1 MGRTIDPNIHLG
13 ERYGRLVI
21 KEYDHK
27 DQYGRY
33 IYKCQCDCGNTAIV
47 AYTSMRTGHTTSC
60 GCYNREQSSADHDS
74 RIGKK
79 FNMLTI
85 IDFDHKS
92 GAHMYY
98 RCRCDC
104 GNEKVVRYDSLK
116 DGSIKS
122 CGCLQSN
129 RVSQKDLSHIGEI
142 WGRMTIIAFDH
153 TDKSYN
159 KWYVARCQCG
169 NEKIVTYGSL
179 KHGQVVSCGCYSREI
194 HTKHGMSHDRIY
206 VIWKNMNDRCYD
218 KNNKSYSNYGGRGIS
233 VCEQWR
239 DPIDGLKRFQEWSIS
254 HGYMEDLSIDRI
266 DNDGNYDPTNCRW
279 VDKIVQSN
287 NKSSNVYVTYL
298 LNRKYD
304 PPYLIFTYAEWA
316 RILNIDYLIF
326 RRRILD
332 HGNTSI
338 NRVIEDCYRE
348 GHNIPDNGVLI
359 MHVDDDVIEMNHI
372 SKFYDSIHD

>member
-1 MGRTIDPNIHLG
+1 
-13 ERYGRLVI
+13 
-21 KEYDHK
+21 
-27 DQYGRY
+27 
-33 IYKCQCDCGNTAIV
+33 
-47 AYTSMRTGHTTSC
+47 
-60 GCYNREQSSADHDS
+60 
-74 RIGKK
+74 
-79 FNMLTI
+79 MLTI

-104 GNEKVVRYDSLK
+104 GNEKVV
-116 DGSIKS
+116 
-122 CGCLQSN
+122 
-129 RVSQKDLSHIGEI
+129 
-142 WGRMTIIAFDH
+142 
-153 TDKSYN
+153 
-159 KWYVARCQCG
+159 
-169 NEKIVTYGSL
+169 TYGSL
-179 KHGQVVSCGCYSREI
+179 KHGQVISCGCYNKEV

-218 KNNKSYSNYGGRGIS
+218 KNRKSYPNYGGRGIS

-239 DPIDGLKRFQEWSIS
+239 DPIDGLKRFQEWSMS
-254 HGYMEDLSIDRI
+254 HGYREDLSIDRI

>member
-27 DQYGRY
+27 DQFGRH

-47 AYTSMRTGHTTSC
+47 AYTSMCTGHTTSC

-74 RIGKK
+74 RIGQK

-85 IDFDHKS
+85 LSFDHKS
-92 GAHMYY
+92 GKHIYY

-104 GNEKVVRYDSLK
+104 GNEKVIRYDSLK

-129 RVSQKDLSHIGEI
+129 RVSQKDLSHIGET

-153 TDKSYN
+153 TDRTYN
-159 KWYVARCQCG
+159 KWYRTRCQCG
-169 NEKIVTYGSL
+169 NEKVVTYGSL

-194 HTKHGMSHDRIY
+194 HTKHGMSHDRLY
-206 VIWKNMNDRCYD
+206 TIWRGMRDRCNRSEDPRYPR
-218 KNNKSYSNYGGRGIS
+218 YGGRGIK
-233 VCEQWR
+233 VCDLWNSAETGF
-239 DPIDGLKRFQEWSIS
+239 DAFYSWSMS
-254 HGYMEDLSIDRI
+254 HGYAEDLSIDRI

-279 VDKIVQSN
+279 TTSLVQMN
-287 NKSSNVYVTYL
+287 NTRSNVYIAYL
-298 LNRKYD
+298 LKKDSD
-304 PPYLIFTYAEWA
+304 PPYLVYTYAEWA
-316 RILNIDYLIF
+316 KILNIDYFVF
-326 RRRILD
+326 RNRIIN
-332 HGNTSI
+332 HGVDTI
-338 NRVIEDCYRE
+338 NEVIEDCYRE
-348 GHNIPDNGVLI
+348 GHNIPYNEELI
-359 MHVDDDVIEMNHI
+359 MHVDNDIIAMNHI
-372 SKFYDSIHD
+372 FNFTDSIHD